1 MFDNLKNKITAKIAE
16 VEEKEREKERME
28 KEKIEHEKQRLLALD
43 EKELLIELIFSMKKM
58 QKEQEILL
66 EKVENLDATI
76 WSKQ

>member
-16 VEEKEREKERME
+16 VEEIEREKERME

-58 QKEQEILL
+58 EKEQEILL

>member
-16 VEEKEREKERME
+16 VEE

-58 QKEQEILL
+58 EKEQEILL

>member
-1 MFDNLKNKITAKIAE
+1 MFDNIKNKITAKIAE
-16 VEEKEREKERME
+16 VEEIEREKERME

-58 QKEQEILL
+58 EKEQEILL

>member
-58 QKEQEILL
+58 EKEQEILL